1 VIDALTAAGGTS
13 PVTQA
18 PVNPGGS
25 MGKDEF
31 LQLLVAQL
39 KNQDPMNPLNA
50 EEFAAQLAQFS
61 SLEQLMN
68 INDNL
73 GAQIDQTMALTEA
86 TNQAT
91 ALDVVG
97 REVLSVGSH
106 FDVGED
112 GPAPLVLGV
121 GAGGSQGTVTVY
133 DAQGERVGQMSVEFE
148 EPGRQE
154 VGLTGPLG
162 RLEAGRYSYTVELH
176 DAEMAPVEVQTF
188 SRIQIN
194 GVRYGPGG
202 PVLISRDLEIPLS
215 NVVEVLAR
223 LGQPKQ

>member
-1 VIDALTAAGGTS
+1 
-13 PVTQA
+13 
-18 PVNPGGS
+18 
-25 MGKDEF
+25 MGRDEF

-68 INDNL
+68 INESI
-73 GAQIDQTMALTEA
+73 GAQIAQTGDLMAA

-91 ALDVVG
+91 ALEVVG
-97 REVLSVGSH
+97 REVLAVGNSL
-106 FDVGED
+106 DIGDD
-112 GPAPLVLGV
+112 GPNPIILGV
-121 GAGGSQGTVTVY
+121 GGEGGVGKVKIY
-133 DAQGERVGQMSVEFE
+133 DEDGSEVGQIYVTFE

-154 VGLTGPLG
+154 VELTGPLAD
-162 RLEAGRYSYTVELH
+162 LEAGRYSYEVELQ
-176 DAEMAPVEVQTF
+176 DGEGSAVEVQTF

-202 PVLISRDLEIPLS
+202 PVLMSGDLEIPLS
-215 NVVEVLAR
+215 NVVEVLAK
-223 LGQPKQ
+223 L